1 MAMTGPPQA
10 PEMVEAG
17 SDLLCP
23 CGPRRPRV
31 LEDFGIEVRQLLA
44 LAGPAILSQL
54 MVFMISIVSAIFC
67 GHLGKV
73 ELDAVSLAI
82 AVINITGISVG
93 TGLASACDTLISQ
106 TFGGKNLK
114 QVGIILQRG
123 ILILLLFCFPCWAL
137 LINTEQILLL
147 FRQDPE
153 VSRLTQMYVM
163 IFLPALPA
171 SFMFQLQARYLQ
183 NQGIIF
189 PQVIT
194 GLIANFLNAGINYIF
209 LYVLSL
215 GIMGSACANTMSQ
228 YVQMILLFFYIL
240 WRKLHVETWGGWTTE
255 CFQEWDSFIDL
266 AIPSMLMLCIEW
278 WAYEIG
284 SFLAGII
291 SMVELGAQSIM
302 YEVATVVY
310 MIPLGISIAVSIR
323 VGNALGAGNVE
334 QAKKSAVTAL
344 IITEICAVT
353 CCILLASLK
362 DVLGYIFTTDKEI
375 VGLASRVVPMYAV
388 SHIFDAFVCAS
399 CGILRGTGKQ
409 KIGAIFH
416 AIGFYVIALPVG
428 ISLMFAAYLGIL
440 GLWTGI
446 LICSVLQVF
455 VFLFFFSKM
464 NWNAV
469 SEEAKARAFLKLKIA
484 KDLNN
489 RPAIYQN
496 TVPTVEP
503 EEHGDMALAERTSCE
518 KQEDGLVGQG
528 EPAQSPEASPVKAL
542 SVMELVLR
550 RGLAVLAAV
559 FILIIGIVVRF
570 ATRPDVK
577 DAESNG

>member
-1 MAMTGPPQA
+1 MTGAVQA
-10 PEMVEAG
+10 LGMAETG
-17 SDLLCP
+17 GDLLCP

-31 LEDFGIEVRQLLA
+31 LEGFGIEVRQLLA

-106 TFGGKNLK
+106 TYGGKNLK

-153 VSRLTQMYVM
+153 VSRLTQLYVM

-171 SFMFQLQARYLQ
+171 SFLFQLQARYLQ

-189 PQVIT
+189 PQVLT
-194 GLIANFLNAGINYIF
+194 GFIANFLNVGINYIF

-215 GIMGSACANTMSQ
+215 GIMGSACANTISQ
-228 YVQMILLFFYIL
+228 YAQMILLFFYIL
-240 WRKLHVETWGGWTTE
+240 CRKLHIETWGGWTTE
-255 CFQEWDSFIDL
+255 CFQEWDSFINL

-291 SMVELGAQSIM
+291 SMVELGAQSII
-302 YEVATVVY
+302 YELATLVY
-310 MIPLGISIAVSIR
+310 MIPLGFSIAVSVR

-334 QAKKSAVTAL
+334 QAKKSAAIAL
-344 IITEICAVT
+344 IITEICALT
-353 CCILLASLK
+353 SCILLASLK
-362 DVLGYIFTTDKEI
+362 DVLGFIFTSDKEI
-375 VGLASRVVPMYAV
+375 VGLAGQVVPLYAV
-388 SHIFDAFVCAS
+388 SHIFDACVCVS

-428 ISLMFAAYLGIL
+428 IALMFAAYLGIL

-446 LICSVLQVF
+446 LICSVLQVL
-455 VFLFFFSKM
+455 VFLFFISKM
-464 NWNAV
+464 NWNTV
-469 SEEAKARAFLKLKIA
+469 SEEAKARALLKLKIA
-484 KDLNN
+484 KDLNS

-503 EEHGDMALAERTSCE
+503 DEHGDMTLAELTNCE
-518 KQEDGLVGQG
+518 KHEDMLVEQG
-528 EPAQSPEASPVKAL
+528 EPSQDPDASSVQAL
-542 SVMELVLR
+542 SVMELILR

-559 FILIIGIVVRF
+559 LILIIGIAIRF
-570 ATRPDVK
+570 ATRPDV
-577 DAESNG
+577 